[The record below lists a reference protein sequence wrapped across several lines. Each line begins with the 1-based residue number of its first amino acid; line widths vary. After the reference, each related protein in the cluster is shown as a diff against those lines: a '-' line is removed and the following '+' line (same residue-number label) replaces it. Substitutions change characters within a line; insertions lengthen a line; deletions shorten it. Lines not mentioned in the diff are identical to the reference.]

1 MAEVAR
7 LQGSLTSTPT
17 YLPNGQARVT
27 IPLDESLSCANSLST
42 TANLTTDDPYTLS
55 LGPLANVN
63 VLMIRATGGKI
74 RVRVTSSDGSQQS
87 IPTDFLLLYTRTV
100 SITAVDLT
108 RTAGTSTVVSV
119 YMGDK
124 A

>member
-27 IPLDESLSCANSLST
+27 IPLDVSLSCANSLST
-42 TANLTTDDPYTLS
+42 TVYLTPDDPYTLS
-55 LGPLANVN
+55 LGALANVN
-63 VLMIRATGGKI
+63 VLMIRAVGGKI
-74 RVRVTSSDGSQQS
+74 RVRVTSSDGSQQA
-87 IPTDFLLLYTRTV
+87 IPTDFLLLFTGAV
-100 SITAVDLT
+100 NITALDLT

>member
-17 YLPNGQARVT
+17 YLLNGQARVT
-27 IPLDESLSCANSLST
+27 IPLDVSLSCANSVST
-42 TANLTTDDPYTLS
+42 TVNLTTDDPYVLS
-55 LGPLANVN
+55 LGALANVN
-63 VLMIRATGGKI
+63 VLMIRAVGGKI
-74 RVRVTSSDGSQQS
+74 RVRVTSSDGAQQA
-87 IPTDFLLLYTRTV
+87 IPTDFLLLFTGAV
-100 SITAVDLT
+100 NITAVDLT
-108 RTAGTSTVVSV
+108 RTAGTSTAVSV

>member
-1 MAEVAR
+1 MSEVAR

-27 IPLDESLSCANSLST
+27 IPLDESLSCSNSLST
-42 TANLTTDDPYTLS
+42 TVNLTSNSVYEVP
-55 LGPLANVN
+55 LGALANVN

-74 RVRVTSSDGSQQS
+74 RVRITSTDGTHQS

-100 SITAVDLT
+100 SITAVDLM
-108 RTAGTSTVVSV
+108 RTAETSTVVSV

>member
-1 MAEVAR
+1 MSEVAR

-27 IPLDESLSCANSLST
+27 IPLDESLSCSNSLST
-42 TANLTTDDPYTLS
+42 TVNLSDDNVYEVP
-55 LGPLANVN
+55 LGALANVN

-74 RVRVTSSDGSQQS
+74 RVRITSADGTHQS